1 MKRKIDIKKI
11 NSLLEINKK
20 TKKQLA
26 IAINYPESNLC
37 AGLSENSKRTLSMD
51 YLIDIANFFDVEPR
65 NITVPVVESITTCN
79 DRCKIENK
87 NKTIKEKI

>member
-26 IAINYPESNLC
+26 TAINYPESNLC

-65 NITVPVVESITTCN
+65 NITVPVVESIPSINNQTQVQ
-79 DRCKIENK
+79 NK
-87 NKTIKEKI
+87 RIG

>member
-65 NITVPVVESITTCN
+65 NITVPVVESITNIDNQTQLQN
-79 DRCKIENK
+79 ERLG
-87 NKTIKEKI
+87 

>member
-65 NITVPVVESITTCN
+65 NITVPVVESITSIDNQTQLQN
-79 DRCKIENK
+79 E
-87 NKTIKEKI
+87 KEV